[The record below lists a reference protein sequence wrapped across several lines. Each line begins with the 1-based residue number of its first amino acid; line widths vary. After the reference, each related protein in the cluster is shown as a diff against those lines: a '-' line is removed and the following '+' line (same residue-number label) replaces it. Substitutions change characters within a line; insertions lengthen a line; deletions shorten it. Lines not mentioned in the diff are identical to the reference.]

1 MGRLLLPLNFC
12 DMKIIIKS
20 NQEKKEYESDIPV
33 LLSDAIQAVGVDFP
47 LPCGGKGKCGK
58 CLVEATGELSEP
70 TQSEKEKLGESLH
83 AGFRLAC
90 LTKATG
96 DCEVRVPQADAIVG
110 LADFAGTACVD
121 PMTGDKNCLAGV
133 VDIGT
138 TTVAV
143 YLYRMPEGKLL
154 RSCVSRNL
162 QTAVGADVM
171 SRLSYAVQNGTQ
183 VLSDLIHRQMDKA
196 FASLGGQP
204 DFTVITGNTAMLHFY
219 ENLDCASLA
228 VSPFTPSSRFGT
240 KTETTLLPRCI
251 SAFVGADITCGILA
265 SGLLGH
271 EKAMLID
278 VGTNGEIVYKNGDE
292 FVCCSAAAG
301 PAFEGAGIQNGSP
314 AVAGAINKVYA
325 LGSRFE
331 YTTVGRE
338 KAKSICGSGLIDA
351 IASMLR
357 CDILDETG
365 YLASDFVIGDSG
377 VTITPQDIRQVQNA
391 KAAIRAAI
399 ETVCGDL
406 PDVEAFYL
414 AGGFGNYLNLDNAVA
429 IGLLPEEMKKKT
441 VLCGNT
447 AAAGAAMMLFDREAF
462 RKGNEIADKAKTIQL
477 ASNDEFYRKYIS
489 YMYF

>member
-1 MGRLLLPLNFC
+1 
-12 DMKIIIKS
+12 MKIIIES
-20 NQEKKEYESDIPV
+20 NQKIIEYESDAPI
-33 LLSDAIQAVGVDFP
+33 LLSDIIQAVGVDFS

-58 CLVEATGELSEP
+58 CLVKATGELSGP
-70 TQSEKEKLGESLH
+70 TQSEKEKLGASLH

-96 DCEVRVPQADAIVG
+96 DCEVTVPHADAIVG
-110 LADFAGTACVD
+110 LADFTGPACVD
-121 PMTGDKNCLAGV
+121 PVTGDKNCLAGV

-143 YLYRMPEGKLL
+143 YLYQMPDGKLL
-154 RSCVSRNL
+154 QSSVSRNW
-162 QTAVGADVM
+162 QTSVGADVM
-171 SRLSYAVQNGTQ
+171 SRLTYAVKNGTQ
-183 VLSDLIHRQMDKA
+183 LLSDLIHRQIEKA

-219 ENLDCASLA
+219 ENLDCTSLA
-228 VSPFTPSSRFGT
+228 ASPFTPASCFGT
-240 KTETTLLPRCI
+240 KTQTTLLPRCI

-265 SGLLGH
+265 SGLLRH
-271 EKAMLID
+271 KKAMLID
-278 VGTNGEIVYKNGDE
+278 VGTNGEIVYKNGEE
-292 FVCCSAAAG
+292 FICTSAAAG

-314 AVAGAINKVYA
+314 AVAGAINKVFA
-325 LGSRFE
+325 IGSRFE
-331 YTTVGRE
+331 YTTVGKE

-351 IASMLR
+351 IAAMLR

-377 VTITPQDIRQVQNA
+377 VVITPQDIRQVQTA

-399 ETVCGDL
+399 ETVCDDL
-406 PDVEAFYL
+406 PNVEAFYL

-429 IGLLPEEMKKKT
+429 IGLLPQEMKKKT

-447 AAAGAAMMLFDREAF
+447 AAAGAATLLFDCGACRMA
-462 RKGNEIADKAKTIQL
+462 NAIAAGARTIQL
-477 ASNDEFYRKYIS
+477 ASNDEFYRNYIS
-489 YMYF
+489 YMNF